1 MNKFKKI
8 TRYIIPVLSYLF
20 LTGLFFS
27 AGYLIGIKSSN
38 EIMTV
43 NPTITATEKPQTVDE
58 AVSVETKKHYR
69 VILEDG
75 HIRLYIDEKEKSH
88 LLSNDTISEAA
99 YPGSDITKLKE
110 GVIFSELSEALL
122 FMENFLS

>member
-27 AGYLIGIKSSN
+27 AGYLIGIRSSN

-43 NPTITATEKPQTVDE
+43 NPVITATEKPKTVDNS
-58 AVSVETKKHYR
+58 VSEGIKKHYR

-88 LLSNDTISEAA
+88 LLSNDIISEAS

-110 GVIFSELSEALL
+110 GVIFDELSEALL
-122 FMENFLS
+122 FIENFLS